1 MKYLVSDAF
10 EDDDDEDNDN
20 DEDEN
25 DDVAAKEKKFKKGK
39 KQLYSMKSFNS
50 SQKDLKI
57 QRKRLGI
64 GLWFLD
70 PYIFILATLKLI
82 YLHLARHLLTMEEV
96 LKDDWY
102 QSRNQRFKRTNI
114 LKIIFIG
121 RAMIVGDTPQNKAY
135 WLLCRNRCLGMF
147 STFNLEY
154 KDVKEVLKAMRRRYV
169 AEEIKDKNHTLF
181 KKFLDKARALSEIE
195 TIH

>member
-25 DDVAAKEKKFKKGK
+25 DDVAANEKKFKKGK

-64 GLWFLD
+64 GL
-70 PYIFILATLKLI
+70 
-82 YLHLARHLLTMEEV
+82 
-96 LKDDWY
+96 
-102 QSRNQRFKRTNI
+102 
-114 LKIIFIG
+114 
-121 RAMIVGDTPQNKAY
+121 
-135 WLLCRNRCLGMF
+135 
-147 STFNLEY
+147 
-154 KDVKEVLKAMRRRYV
+154 
-169 AEEIKDKNHTLF
+169 
-181 KKFLDKARALSEIE
+181 
-195 TIH
+195 